1 MDCRYLS
8 YEVAKNR
15 QVQDVYYEVKN
26 AKWDIELNRSI
37 LCFIL
42 FYNFITFILLVLV
55 SRNVYDI
62 EVYLEENI
70 RNVKVEVQK

>member
-8 YEVAKNR
+8 YEVAKTS
-15 QVQDVYYEVKN
+15 QVKEVHLEAMK
-26 AKWDIELNRSI
+26 AKWGTELNRT
-37 LCFIL
+37 LLYFIF

-62 EVYLEENI
+62 EVYLKKNI
-70 RNVKVEVQK
+70 SNVQVEVQK

>member
-8 YEVAKNR
+8 YEVAKTS
-15 QVQDVYYEVKN
+15 QFKEVHLEAMK
-26 AKWDIELNRSI
+26 AKWGTELNRT
-37 LCFIL
+37 LLYFIF

-62 EVYLEENI
+62 EAYLKKNI
-70 RNVKVEVQK
+70 SNVQVEVQK

>member
-8 YEVAKNR
+8 YEVAKDR

-26 AKWDIELNRSI
+26 AKWGIELNRSL
-37 LCFIL
+37 LCFIF
-42 FYNFITFILLVLV
+42 FYNFITFILLVIV